1 LFLWI
6 FCCDVFSTSIL
17 FDTNVVLPTK
27 SAGVISS
34 LDEGKL
40 SIFSMVGS
48 IAYIDPALETL
59 FFFLK
64 MYIQTF
70 DHPPSSLTE
79 SEMMESMSCF

>member
-1 LFLWI
+1 
-6 FCCDVFSTSIL
+6 
-17 FDTNVVLPTK
+17 
-27 SAGVISS
+27 
-34 LDEGKL
+34 
-40 SIFSMVGS
+40 MVGS